1 MSLPFNRTSER
12 LKGNRSQLINYIC
25 LITFHFTTLGSV
37 CKDLIHIP
45 QKTLKITITTSLLS
59 NQHPNAGRNIQHLA
73 KMSTLKLVGG

>member
-12 LKGNRSQLINYIC
+12 LKGNRSQIC